1 MVCLRV
7 FLCFLMLGLIFPID
21 QAFSEIPK
29 PAKTLTPLQI
39 FENSPL
45 VFGTVLAV
53 RGPAKIIV
61 YPNGKRDIIGDIDVK
76 PNDLYSPAR
85 LAITGERNTQVD
97 LFLDPKVSL
106 LPTNTPQSPK
116 TIAASVGNFVL
127 FSTKISKVSDVARL
141 NYFGMDTLLIGATLS
156 LSPESPAGMY
166 TLKLSPPL
174 DYHDRGKKSDTP

>member
-53 RGPAKIIV
+53 RGPAKIIL
-61 YPNGKRDIIGDIDVK
+61 YPNGTRDIIGDIDLK
-76 PNDLYSPAR
+76 PNDTYSPGR

-97 LFLDPKVSL
+97 LVLDPKISL
-106 LPTNTPQSPK
+106 LPINTPPNPK
-116 TIAASVGNFVL
+116 TISAAVGDFVL
-127 FSTKISKVSDVARL
+127 FSTKIGKISDVARL
-141 NYFGMDTLLIGATLS
+141 NHFGMDTVLIGATLS

-166 TLKLSPPL
+166 TLKLSPPI
-174 DYHDRGKKSDTP
+174 DYHGRGKKSDTP

>member
-1 MVCLRV
+1 MVCLRI
-7 FLCFLMLGLIFPID
+7 FLWFLMFGLIPPMGE
-21 QAFSEIPK
+21 AFSEPPK
-29 PAKTLTPLQI
+29 PPKKRATLEI
-39 FENSPL
+39 FENDPL
-45 VFGTVLAV
+45 VFGTVLAI

-61 YPNGKRDIIGDIDVK
+61 YPNGKRDVIGDIDLK

-116 TIAASVGNFVL
+116 PIAASVGDFVL